1 MASLEIIEYRGLLE
15 GERKEIDRLVN
26 ACRTMGIFYLD
37 MTASDPFTDLQ
48 QVYNAS
54 ARYFSQTAEVKQAD
68 FVRGFERGFKQY
80 TGSSTFEIPR
90 DETDGGPLQ
99 LPSVLRDVSASLA
112 RLSSACDAPCRLMLS
127 QLGDA
132 LGQRFAECAPE
143 SKPTSKAEQTGL
155 KLCHKEPSETET
167 QTNGQAHTD
176 SGLLTLLFY
185 DQPTLQ
191 IAAESKAGG
200 GGWLT
205 VEPRAGS
212 AVVNVADALQNR
224 TDGELHSPL
233 HRVIQ
238 PAGPCKERLSA
249 VYFLR
254 PEEK

>member
-1 MASLEIIEYRGLLE
+1 MASLEIIKYQGLLE
-15 GERKEIDRLVN
+15 GEREEIDRLVN

-48 QVYNAS
+48 KVYDAS
-54 ARYFSQTAEVKQAD
+54 ARYFNQTAEAKQAD
-68 FVRGFERGFKQY
+68 FVPGLERGFKQY
-80 TGSSTFEIPR
+80 TGSSTFEIPKDER
-90 DETDGGPLQ
+90 DGVPVQ
-99 LPSVLRDVSASLA
+99 LPSTLRDVSVSLS
-112 RLSSACDAPCRLMLS
+112 RLSSACDAACRLMLS
-127 QLGDA
+127 QLGDS
-132 LGQRFAECAPE
+132 LGQRFPECAPE
-143 SKPTSKAEQTGL
+143 CKPTSKPEQTGL

-167 QTNGQAHTD
+167 QTNGKAHTD

-191 IAAESKAGG
+191 ISAETKEGG
-200 GGWLT
+200 GDWLT

-212 AVVNVADALQNR
+212 AVVNVADELQNR

-238 PAGPCKERLSA
+238 PAGVCKERLSA

-254 PEEK
+254 PEK